1 MSDESLSPEE
11 FAEAAGAAIL
21 DAQSRPEATLE
32 VLAEAGLFSVSVGED
47 DGGMGLGIEFS
58 VPVAQTA
65 GEKQL
70 RFPIVEQMLLARA
83 FAGTEQG
90 EALLGG
96 ALTGTIAFGGSVEA
110 GFAAHAAYATTANV
124 LLVADGEGAALIDL
138 TSVTVEA
145 DKTLDPE
152 APSGFAR
159 LDGAVVLARLDAAA
173 WAGVKRDAQI
183 LFAAFVNGAAEGALN
198 RSAEYLAQRV
208 QFGRPL
214 SAKQAVRHHLARMK
228 LGTEVATARLRR
240 ALLVNEF
247 DEARAIDSA
256 LTGAL
261 SNAVFVVEKAVHL
274 HGGMGFTEEL
284 PLHYSLRD
292 VRKIEAALQAGAQT
306 RAIGRAFI
314 DAA

>member
-1 MSDESLSPEE
+1 MSDDSLSPEE

-21 DAQSRPEATLE
+21 DAQSRPEATTE
-32 VLAEAGLFSVSVGED
+32 VLAEAGLFSVSVEED
-47 DGGMGLGIEFS
+47 AGGMGLGIEFS

-70 RFPIVEQMLLARA
+70 RFPIVEQMILARA

-96 ALTGTIAFGGSVEA
+96 AIVGTVAFTGSLQA
-110 GFAAHAAYATTANV
+110 GFAGHAAYATTANV
-124 LLVADGEGAALIDL
+124 MLVADGEGAALIDL
-138 TSVTVEA
+138 ASVTVEVEP
-145 DKTLDPE
+145 TLDPE
-152 APSGFAR
+152 APAGFVR
-159 LDGAVVLARLDAAA
+159 LEGATVLASLDAAA
-173 WAGVKRDAQI
+173 YAALKLDAQV
-183 LFAAFVNGAAEGALN
+183 LFAAFVTGAAQGALD
-198 RSAEYLAQRV
+198 RSCEYLAQRV

-214 SAKQAVRHHLARMK
+214 SAKQAVRHHLSRMK
-228 LGTEVATARLRR
+228 LGTEVASARLRR

-247 DEARAIDSA
+247 DQAREIGTALAGAI
-256 LTGAL
+256 T
-261 SNAVFVVEKAVHL
+261 NAIFVVEKAVHL

-292 VRKIEAALQAGAQT
+292 VRRIDAALQTGSVT
-306 RAIGRAFI
+306 RALGRAFI

>member
-1 MSDESLSPEE
+1 MSDDSLSPEE

-21 DAQSRPEATLE
+21 DAQSRPEETRD
-32 VLAEAGLFSVSVGED
+32 VLAEAGLFSVSVAED
-47 DGGMGLGIEFS
+47 HGGMGLGIEFS

-70 RFPIVEQMLLARA
+70 RFPVVEQIVLARA
-83 FAGTEQG
+83 FAGTEAG

-96 ALTGTIAFGGSVEA
+96 ALTGTIAFAGSLEA
-110 GFAAHAAYATTANV
+110 GFAARAAFATTADV
-124 LLVADGEGAALIDL
+124 MLVADGDGAALIDL
-138 TSVTVEA
+138 GSVTVEA
-145 DKTLDPE
+145 DATLDPE

-159 LDGAVVLARLDAAA
+159 LEGAKVLARLDAAA
-173 WAGVKRDAQI
+173 YAGLKRDVTI

-198 RSAEYLAQRV
+198 RSADYLAQRV

-228 LGTEVATARLRR
+228 LGTEVAIARLRR
-240 ALLVNEF
+240 ALLDNEF
-247 DEARAIDSA
+247 AESRAVETA

-261 SNAVFVVEKAVHL
+261 SNAVFVVEKAIHL

-292 VRKIEAALQAGAQT
+292 VRKIETALQAGAQT